1 MRPLDKDTSLGEAAN
16 NSKRIDPYSVAFDFD
31 GVVADTMRLFL
42 KLADDVHGINHLAYE
57 DFTCYALSECT
68 DLKEATILDIVDR
81 LQDGHY
87 TDPLDPIPG
96 APGVLKRLGEHYRPL
111 VFVTARPHV
120 GPVADWVQQT
130 LSLDATR
137 FEIVT
142 TGSYD
147 TKANELHQRNISFF
161 IEDRLETC
169 FQLQLAGV
177 TPVVF
182 QQPWNRRA
190 HPFME
195 VANWE
200 ELAALIAWTDEKHP

>member
-1 MRPLDKDTSLGEAAN
+1 MRPPDKDISSSVAA
-16 NSKRIDPYSVAFDFD
+16 KTPKMIDPYSVAFDFD

-42 KLADDVHGINHLAYE
+42 KLARDVHGINHIAYE

-68 DLKEATILDIVDR
+68 DLDEATILDIVDR

-87 TDPLDPIPG
+87 SDPLDPIPG
-96 APGVLKRLGEHYRPL
+96 APEVLRRLGEEYRAL

-130 LSLDATR
+130 LALDPAR
-137 FEIVT
+137 VEIVP

-147 TKANELHQRNISFF
+147 AKAEELHRRDISFF

-169 FQLQLAGV
+169 FQLESTGV
-177 TPVVF
+177 TPVLF

-195 VANWE
+195 VANWH
-200 ELAALIAWTDEKHP
+200 ELNALMAWSD